1 MVDLWLAQP
10 IEVLAPMVVELV
22 AMHWEQVVVH
32 HWQLEQLQDQ
42 SKSHIKELESG
53 CSACSSMTPLELRL
67 SQISF
72 RPQQKDLRRSK
83 GWDYSRCP
91 GGDSQLRKDGRWLVV
106 DQLGLAPPNQ
116 RVGLLADT
124 AEWVHCHWLGRL
136 DVVVTLP
143 KDHLSAQLREV
154 VGVTTSAGSRPVLR
168 GGGDRRAFSG
178 SSVSSSYLVHRRFPL
193 Q

>member
-1 MVDLWLAQP
+1 M
-10 IEVLAPMVVELV
+10 IF
-22 AMHWEQVVVH
+22 
-32 HWQLEQLQDQ
+32 
-42 SKSHIKELESG
+42 
-53 CSACSSMTPLELRL
+53 RL

-72 RPQQKDLRRSK
+72 RPQQKDLRKSK

-91 GGDSQLRKDGRWLVV
+91 GGDSQLREDCRWLVV
-106 DQLGLAPPNQ
+106 DQLGLAAPNQ

-154 VGVTTSAGSRPVLR
+154 VGVTTSAGSRPCSP
-168 GGGDRRAFSG
+168 RRRRQKG
-178 SSVSSSYLVHRRFPL
+178 LLWKLCQLQLSSPQEIPTTVVWWRHFYSYHLTKW
-193 Q
+193 